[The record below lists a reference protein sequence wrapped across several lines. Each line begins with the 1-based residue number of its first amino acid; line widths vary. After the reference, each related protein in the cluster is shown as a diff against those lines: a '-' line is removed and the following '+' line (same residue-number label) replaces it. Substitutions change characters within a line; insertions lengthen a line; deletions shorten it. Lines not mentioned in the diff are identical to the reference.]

1 MVKQKLVSTLKQHFW
16 HYMCVFVLHQEIL
29 QFSVDLS
36 WVFYHSVQSDAVCL
50 ELGSDY
56 PQGKGL
62 RATRLP
68 PTSDATW
75 ESQVVHCSYDWA
87 AVNQGLPWPP
97 LQVGWFARMAHRTQE
112 GMYLCITVHYLE
124 YNSIAARSETC
135 IGEEGGDVCA
145 ESFSLTGRHPPNA
158 LMCSATGNSWN
169 LIVQG
174 FYRAVQ

>member
-1 MVKQKLVSTLKQHFW
+1 MGVQSSKFQGSWFMGIQALSRSEIQESERNNYWDSIWRQAIKQTVMVKQKLVSALKQHFW

-112 GMYLCITVHYLE
+112 GMYLRITVHY
-124 YNSIAARSETC
+124 
-135 IGEEGGDVCA
+135 
-145 ESFSLTGRHPPNA
+145 
-158 LMCSATGNSWN
+158 
-169 LIVQG
+169 
-174 FYRAVQ
+174 